1 MKLSIGLSALACAIA
16 LTGCG
21 KKVEYVDFGM
31 PKVKAVQVSSDVEQD
46 SLYFPAVAN
55 AAERAPLSF
64 RVSGE
69 VSKLNVKEGDRVK
82 KGDVLAELDP
92 TDYQLDVDN
101 ASAKYSVINSQ
112 YKRSKP
118 LVAKGL
124 LARSQ
129 FDEIAANRLIALS
142 ELELAQLRL
151 SFTKL
156 LAPVDG
162 IISRVNLDQFENV
175 QVGQQVVN
183 IHSID
188 SVEVLIQLPD
198 SLYTNQPE
206 PETLSRIEAL
216 VKVPSGNEYPA
227 KIKEFTTEPDPNTG
241 TYTVTLA
248 LPMPEQE
255 YILDGMAVEVTT
267 DNYQIGMSRSNGVLI
282 PIEAVFNADG
292 DDIGRD
298 NKFVWLLDENNTVSK
313 QKVTV
318 GKVTKTDLQVVS
330 GLKDQQQVVV
340 AGISRLQ
347 EGMEVEVIKQE
358 TGNE

>member
-1 MKLSIGLSALACAIA
+1 MKLFIGLSLLSSAIV

-21 KKVEYVDFGM
+21 KENQYVDFGI
-31 PKVKAVQVSSDVEQD
+31 PKVKAVQVSTDVEQD
-46 SLYFPAVAN
+46 NLYFPAVAN

-64 RVSGE
+64 RVFGE

-82 KGDVLAELDP
+82 KGAVLAELDP

-101 ASAKYSVINSQ
+101 ASAKFTVIDSQ

-129 FDEIAANRLIALS
+129 FDEIAANRQIALS

-151 SFTKL
+151 SFTQL

-162 IISRVNLDQFENV
+162 IISRVNVDQYENV

-188 SVEVLIQLPD
+188 NVEVLIQLPD

-216 VKVPSGNEYPA
+216 VKVPSGNEYRA
-227 KIKEFTTEPDPNTG
+227 SIKEFTTEPDPKTG
-241 TYTVTLA
+241 TFTVTLA

-267 DNYQIGMSRSNGVLI
+267 DSYQIGLNRSSGVLV

-292 DDIGRD
+292 DDINRS
-298 NKFVWLLDENNTVSK
+298 NKFVWLLNEDSTVTR
-313 QKVTV
+313 QKIRVS
-318 GKVTKTDLQVVS
+318 KVTKEDLQVVS
-330 GLKDQQQVVV
+330 GLTGQQQVVV
-340 AGISRLQ
+340 AGISRLK
-347 EGMEVEVIKQE
+347 EGMKVEVIKQE